1 MIFYPTI
8 VVAKLVKSRAR
19 DGQSSPRLVIIGTPI
34 RDVLLEVFCVAVVA
48 IWQYLANIDV
58 TMED

>member
-1 MIFYPTI
+1 MRIRVISGACYKRPTT

-34 RDVLLEVFCVAVVA
+34 RDVLLEVFCVAV
-48 IWQYLANIDV
+48 
-58 TMED
+58 

>member
-1 MIFYPTI
+1 MIFYPTT

-34 RDVLLEVFCVAVVA
+34 RDVLLEVFCVAV
-48 IWQYLANIDV
+48 
-58 TMED
+58 